1 MGHNGFDSLQES
13 MNVLGVPVMSKQSF
27 MQTAQQIGQEWWAS
41 LQESMQAAG
50 REEKQHAIEQNR
62 YHKGVP
68 AISII
73 VDGGWSKP
81 THKHSYNAVWCW
93 CNNWE
98 AHWHW
103 QTTLHWSKK
112 QNYIF
117 QLV

>member
-68 AISII
+68 AISVI
-73 VDGGWSKP
+73 VDVGWSKR
-81 THKHSYNAVWCW
+81 TH
-93 CNNWE
+93 
-98 AHWHW
+98 
-103 QTTLHWSKK
+103 
-112 QNYIF
+112 
-117 QLV
+117 